1 MQCGDVVQRVVP
13 HRVVDAARS
22 CMRGCYNAWN
32 IVHPAWPG
40 AEYFIKQLE
49 VD

>member
-1 MQCGDVVQRVVP
+1 MQRAVACGVE
-13 HRVVDAARS
+13 
-22 CMRGCYNAWN
+22 MRRWLTNYNAWN
-32 IVHPAWPG
+32 IVHPAWPR